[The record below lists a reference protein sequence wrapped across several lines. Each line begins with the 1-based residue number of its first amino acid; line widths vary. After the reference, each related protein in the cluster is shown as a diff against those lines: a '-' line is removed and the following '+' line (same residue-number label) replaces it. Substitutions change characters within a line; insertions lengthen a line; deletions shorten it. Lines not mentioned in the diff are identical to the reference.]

1 MTKDPIQFGTF
12 DIFKHVDD
20 LKANPIQNPNTHRY
34 ITNDHSLFKNE
45 IRDDLIKF
53 RIQYIDTSL
62 DIFENMHDLGYTPIQ
77 FKIPILRL
85 LII

>member
-20 LKANPIQNPNTHRY
+20 LRYKQIQFKIPIHIDTSQM
-34 ITNDHSLFKNE
+34 INDHSLFKN
-45 IRDDLIKF
+45 DLIKY

-62 DIFENMHDLGYTPIQ
+62 DIFENMHDLEDTQIQ